1 MKNTI
6 CLILLLILSFNA
18 HSQCVGEEKLT
29 YGGDW
34 DFYQYIF
41 FCPTYDFAFDGDTA
55 RQWSILNPID
65 INQIKDEIFPIKSKI
80 ESQILD
86 FSGKE
91 FFEDLNFVNVEVAF
105 PDSIDKFSGRMPS
118 VIMDSCRAK
127 YFFYYKFIPIE
138 NVHYNIG
145 IAVNEQGE
153 ILNSFN
159 FPAKKDYK
167 IIDKEMTICE
177 ILEITKKYKKQIEP
191 IEDIKLHYN
200 EKDKKF
206 YWLVSQGIKERKE
219 GIHYYNELL
228 IDASN
233 TKQVIVVKSDFFRM
247 IIH

>member
-1 MKNTI
+1 MR
-6 CLILLLILSFNA
+6 
-18 HSQCVGEEKLT
+18 SQCVGEEKLT

-34 DFYQYIF
+34 SNYRYTY
-41 FCPTYDFAFDGDTA
+41 FCPTYEFAFDGDTSK
-55 RQWSILNPID
+55 QWNILNDDID
-65 INQIKDEIFPIKSKI
+65 IYQVKDEIFPIKAKI
-80 ESQILD
+80 ELQILNY
-86 FSGKE
+86 SGKQ
-91 FFEDLNFVNVEVAF
+91 FFDDLNFVSVQIVF
-105 PDSIDKFSGRMPS
+105 PDSIEKFSGKMPS
-118 VIMDSCRAK
+118 VRMDSCRAK

-153 ILNSFN
+153 ILNKFD

-167 IIDKEMTICE
+167 NIDKKMTICD
-177 ILEITKKYKKQIEP
+177 ILEIAKKYKEQIEP

-200 EKDKKF
+200 EKEKKF

-233 TKQVIVVKSDFFRM
+233 RKQVKVVKSDFFRM
-247 IIH
+247 LVY